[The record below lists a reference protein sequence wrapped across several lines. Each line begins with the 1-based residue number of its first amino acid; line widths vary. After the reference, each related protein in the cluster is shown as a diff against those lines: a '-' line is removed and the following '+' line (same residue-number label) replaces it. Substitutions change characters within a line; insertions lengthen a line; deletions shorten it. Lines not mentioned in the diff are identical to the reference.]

1 MSTVSVASG
10 FARKIAFGINSA
22 NTKTTIV
29 AINVSISRRRYSFC
43 KPITLKK
50 HKDVLYEMYKV
61 AKRKAQEAKKV
72 AIRTYLEAKEIKAA
86 YLLDNSDLSDS
97 DNDD

>member
-1 MSTVSVASG
+1 MVSTI
-10 FARKIAFGINSA
+10 K
-22 NTKTTIV
+22 
-29 AINVSISRRRYSFC
+29 
-43 KPITLKK
+43 LKK